1 MRPQRC
7 TTALSPSGLPGLRYA
22 LNPYLGC
29 AHACA
34 YCYAPAT
41 LRRPELSGAW
51 GREVC
56 PRNNIIDV
64 LARELKRREPGL
76 VGIGTVTD
84 PYQPAERTYRLTRG
98 CVSLLASSMFPFQVH
113 TKSDLVLRDL
123 DLLVR
128 AGERAAVG
136 ITVTTLDEDTA
147 ARIEP
152 GASPPAQRAAV
163 LRRCAAE
170 GVATWLFL
178 GPVIP
183 GLNDS
188 PASLRA
194 VVDMAAETG
203 SHIMLDR
210 LNLRRGVLD
219 RLRPVMPSF
228 RPDDLSPA
236 WWQRVV
242 TTVSAACKE
251 AGLPWRSAF

>member
-1 MRPQRC
+1 VRPQRC
-7 TTALSPSGLPGLRYA
+7 TTALSSSGLPGLRYA

-41 LRRPELSGAW
+41 LRRPELTGTW
-51 GREVC
+51 GDEVY

-98 CVSLLASSMFPFQVH
+98 SVSLLASSRFPFQVH

-128 AGERAAVG
+128 AGGRASVG
-136 ITVTTLDEDTA
+136 ITVTTLDEDA
-147 ARIEP
+147 ALRIEP
-152 GASPPAQRAAV
+152 GASPPAKRAAV

-170 GVATWLFL
+170 GVATWVFL

-194 VVDMAAETG
+194 VVDLAAGTG

-219 RLRPVMPSF
+219 RLRPVMPSL

-236 WWQRVV
+236 WWQRVM
-242 TTVSAACKE
+242 TTVSVACKE

>member
-1 MRPQRC
+1 M
-7 TTALSPSGLPGLRYA
+7 T
-22 LNPYLGC
+22 
-29 AHACA
+29 
-34 YCYAPAT
+34 
-41 LRRPELSGAW
+41 W
-51 GREVC
+51 GHEVC

-64 LARELKRREPGL
+64 LARDLKKREPGL
-76 VGIGTVTD
+76 VGVGTVTD
-84 PYQPAERTYRLTRG
+84 PYQPAEHTYRLTRG
-98 CVSLLASSMFPFQVH
+98 CVSLLASSGFPFQVH

-128 AGERAAVG
+128 AGERASVG
-136 ITVTTLDEDTA
+136 ITVTTLDKDIA

-152 GASPPAQRAAV
+152 GASSPAKRATI
-163 LRRCAAE
+163 LRRCAEE
-170 GVATWLFL
+170 GLATWVFL

-194 VVDMAAETG
+194 VVGLAAETG

-228 RPDDLSPA
+228 RSDDLSPA
-236 WWQRVV
+236 WWQRVLI
-242 TTVSAACKE
+242 TVSSACKE